1 MCLEWPGSRA
11 DRGSHPRG
19 PVNCPRPG
27 TGSESSLNLCIVGPP
42 TLPASSLFSHVT
54 NLSGISGHV
63 CTKLKERNKLLSAF
77 HPLAPLDKDRA
88 VEEMGKGSRNQNY
101 LCSLWIAFP

>member
-1 MCLEWPGSRA
+1 MRLEWPGSRA
-11 DRGSHPRG
+11 DRGSRPRG
-19 PVNCPRPG
+19 PVNYPQPG
-27 TGSESSLNLCIVGPP
+27 TGSESSLSLSLPP
-42 TLPASSLFSHVT
+42 TLSASSFFSHFT

-63 CTKLKERNKLLSAF
+63 CTKHEKRNKLLSAF
-77 HPLAPLDKDRA
+77 HPLAPLDKDQA